1 MRILVTGGAG
11 FIGSHLSEALLERGH
26 EVWALDDLSTGRLEN
41 LRSFELHP
49 RFRFLEGDVTN
60 PSLVQGLMAQC
71 DRVFHLAAAVGVKY
85 VLENPLRSL
94 LTNIRGTEVVLE
106 AADAHR
112 RKVVVFSSSEV
123 YGKGITVPFSE
134 DDDRLMG
141 PTHKLRWSYACG
153 KAVDESMA
161 QAYAQQR
168 RLPVVIVRCF
178 NTCGP
183 RQTGA
188 YGMVIP
194 NMITRALRNE
204 PILVFGDGQQS
215 RCFSAVS
222 DVVRAVLL
230 LAESKAAEGE
240 VFNVGTDEEITVS
253 DLAQRIQRICNSRS
267 KIEFVPYEK
276 VYGSTFE
283 DMRRRVPNLAK
294 IQKLVG
300 YRPAV
305 SLDQLLELT
314 VREICEEMGVP
325 TPAGVTSA

>member
-1 MRILVTGGAG
+1 
-11 FIGSHLSEALLERGH
+11 
-26 EVWALDDLSTGRLEN
+26 
-41 LRSFELHP
+41 
-49 RFRFLEGDVTN
+49 
-60 PSLVQGLMAQC
+60 
-71 DRVFHLAAAVGVKY
+71 
-85 VLENPLRSL
+85 
-94 LTNIRGTEVVLE
+94 
-106 AADAHR
+106 
-112 RKVVVFSSSEV
+112 
-123 YGKGITVPFSE
+123 
-134 DDDRLMG
+134 
-141 PTHKLRWSYACG
+141 
-153 KAVDESMA
+153 
-161 QAYAQQR
+161 
-168 RLPVVIVRCF
+168 
-178 NTCGP
+178 
-183 RQTGA
+183 
-188 YGMVIP
+188 
-194 NMITRALRNE
+194 
-204 PILVFGDGQQS
+204 VFGDGQQS

-276 VYGSTFE
+276 VYGSSFE